1 MANDPAP
8 NSPDETPRD
17 VLTQAEAEARA
28 ARVSACD
35 YVLDLDLTAGAPGYR
50 GDATLRF
57 DLAGEGDLFLDFR
70 GRHIERLDVNGRVIE
85 SLRWNGYRL
94 WLPAEAL
101 AASNTVRIV
110 YENDYDHEGDGF
122 HQFIDPEDGEEYL
135 YTNFEPYES
144 HRLFPQFDQPDIKGT
159 YRLTVTAPAGWEL
172 IHNTA
177 PASVEAA
184 PGGRRRWAFQPTKRF
199 STYLFALVAGPY
211 HVVRDRHGDT
221 DLGLF
226 CRKSLARYLDADE
239 IFEVSKQGLD
249 FYADFFGFAYPFGKY
264 DQVFVPEFNSG
275 AMENVACVTH
285 NEYMVFRDPPTT
297 NQRRSRAEVVLH
309 EMAHMWFGNLVT
321 MRWWNDLWLNE
332 SFATYMSYLCMDQA
346 TKFDSGW
353 LDFASSIKNWAY
365 RQDQLVTTH
374 PIAGTVEDTDQT
386 FLNFDGITYG
396 KGASV
401 LKQLVAAVGLEG
413 FREGMRE
420 YFRRYAYGNATLAD
434 FLAAVE
440 HGSGTPLAEWA
451 RLWLETPSLNT
462 IAARWTVEGDRVA
475 SLALEQTAPADY
487 PYLRPHRL
495 DVGLAREE
503 EAGLRVTVLPAS
515 ISGPR
520 AELPEA
526 VGLPRPDFVF
536 PNYGD
541 HGYCKVA
548 LDPVS
553 LEYVLAHIDRVD
565 DTLLRLQLWASL
577 WNMVRD
583 QQLSS
588 LRYLALV
595 REKAPREHHPELLEA
610 VTSNALLAL
619 GRYVP
624 DEAIEPEARQF
635 FEAALAALRGAP
647 QGDLQKLWA
656 RTLIGAAATAGDVET
671 LCRLADG
678 EVAVPGLLIDQ
689 EMRWAIAAKAVAYG
703 LPGAAERLA
712 AEAARDPSDRGVR
725 ARLRAETSAPDPAV
739 KEAAWAKFLG
749 EGYGSLYLTAA
760 AMSGFNWRHQRALLE
775 PYVDRFFDAVP
786 TVFAERDKEFATDF
800 FRNLAPA
807 YRVEK
812 PVIERARQ
820 LLERAGDQVLLRR
833 TVLEFIDDME
843 RALRCRD
850 AARAGLGQA
859 G

>member
-1 MANDPAP
+1 MTTP
-8 NSPDETPRD
+8 NAEARD
-17 VLTQAEAEARA
+17 NLTQSEAEARA
-28 ARVSACD
+28 ARITSCT
-35 YVLDLDLTAGAPGYR
+35 YRIELDLLRGAPTYR
-50 GDATLRF
+50 GTATLQF
-57 DLAGEGDLFLDFR
+57 EDSGSGDLFLDFR
-70 GRHIERLDVNGRVIE
+70 GKSIE
-85 SLRWNGYRL
+85 SLEINGARVEPRWNGYRL
-94 WLPAEAL
+94 WLPGETL
-101 AASNTVRIV
+101 AASNSVRV
-110 YENDYDHEGDGF
+110 AYENEYDHEGDGF

-159 YRLTVTAPAGWEL
+159 YTLTVTAPAAWEL

-177 PASVEAA
+177 PSAVRPAGE
-184 PGGRRRWAFQPTKRF
+184 RRRWEFQPTKPF

-211 HVVRDRHGDT
+211 HVVRDRHGEI

-226 CRKSLARYLDADE
+226 CRRSLARYLDADE

-249 FYADFFGFAYPFGKY
+249 FYADFFAVPYPFWKY

-297 NQRRSRAEVVLH
+297 NQRRSRAEVILH
-309 EMAHMWFGNLVT
+309 EMAHMWFGDLVT

-332 SFATYMSYLCMDQA
+332 SFATYMSYLCMERA
-346 TKFDSGW
+346 TRFDSGW

-374 PIAGTVEDTDQT
+374 PIAGRVDDTDQT

-401 LKQLVAAVGLEG
+401 LKQLVAAIGMDG

-420 YFRRYAYGNATLAD
+420 YFRRHAYGNATLAD
-434 FLAAVE
+434 FLAALE
-440 HGSGTPLAEWA
+440 HGSGIPLGRWAE
-451 RLWLETPSLNT
+451 LWLETSSLNT
-462 IAARWTVEGDRVA
+462 IAADWEADGDRVTRFRLVQ
-475 SLALEQTAPADY
+475 SAPADY

-495 DVGLAREE
+495 DIGLAREE
-503 EAGLRVTVLPAS
+503 DDALRVTVLPAS
-515 ISGPR
+515 IDGPG
-520 AELPEA
+520 ADISEA

-548 LDPVS
+548 IDAAS
-553 LEYVLAHIDRVD
+553 LEYIQQHLERVE

-595 REKAPREHHPELLEA
+595 RTKAPLEHHPELVESITA
-610 VTSNALLAL
+610 NALGAI

-624 DEAIEPEARQF
+624 EARIVEEARAF
-635 FEAALAALRGAP
+635 FRTADAVLRSAP
-647 QGDLQKLWA
+647 AGDLQKLWA
-656 RTLIGAAATAGDVET
+656 RALIGAAAHHEDVAALLRLLDGDDTIAGFE
-671 LCRLADG
+671 L
-678 EVAVPGLLIDQ
+678 DQ
-689 EMRWAIAAKAVAYG
+689 EMRWSIVTKAAAYA
-703 LPGAAERLA
+703 LHGASERLA
-712 AEAARDPSDRGVR
+712 AESVRDPSDRGVR
-725 ARLRAETSAPDPAV
+725 AKLRAEVSAPDPAV
-739 KEAAWAKFLG
+739 KAAAWDRFLG

-760 AMSGFNWRHQRALLE
+760 AMSGFNWRHQRDILE
-775 PYVDRFFDAVP
+775 PYVDRFFGAVGP
-786 TVFAERDKEFATDF
+786 VFRDRDKEFATDF
-800 FRNLAPA
+800 FRNLAPG
-807 YRVEK
+807 YRVEQEI
-812 PVIERARQ
+812 IERA
-820 LLERAGDQVLLRR
+820 EQVLAAEPDHPLLSRVVR
-833 TVLEFIDDME
+833 EFVDDML
-843 RALRCRD
+843 RALKCR
-850 AARAGLGQA
+850 AFAGQA
-859 G
+859 SDA

>member
-1 MANDPAP
+1 MESASTPNDTA
-8 NSPDETPRD
+8 RD

-28 ARVSACD
+28 ARVTNVAYD
-35 YVLDLDLTAGAPGYR
+35 LELDLRRGAETYSGSVSIS
-50 GDATLRF
+50 F
-57 DLAGEGDLFLDFR
+57 DLSGEGDIFLDCR
-70 GRHIERLDVNGRVIE
+70 GKTIRTLEVNGTPVD
-85 SLRWNGYRL
+85 SPRWNGYRL
-94 WLPAEAL
+94 WLPAAVL
-101 AASNTVRIV
+101 APRNTVRIE

-122 HQFIDPEDGEEYL
+122 HQFFDPEDGQEYL

-144 HRLFPQFDQPDIKGT
+144 HRLFPQFDQPDIKAT
-159 YRLTVTAPAGWEL
+159 YRLAVTAPADWEL

-177 PASVEAA
+177 PESVTAA
-184 PGGRRRWAFQPTKRF
+184 DTGRRRWIFQPTRKF
-199 STYLFALVAGPY
+199 STYLFALIAGPY
-211 HVVRDRHGDT
+211 HVVRDRHGAV

-226 CRKSLARYLDADE
+226 CRKSLARYLDAAE

-249 FYADFFGFAYPFGKY
+249 FYGEFFGVPYPFGKY

-275 AMENVACVTH
+275 AMENVAAVTH

-297 NQRRSRAEVVLH
+297 NQRRSRAEVILH

-332 SFATYMSYLCMDQA
+332 SFATYMSYLCMERA

-374 PIAGTVEDTDQT
+374 PIAGQVEDTDQT

-420 YFRRYAYGNATLAD
+420 YFRRHAYGNATLAD
-434 FLAAVE
+434 FLAAIE
-440 HGSGTPLAEWA
+440 HGSGVSLREWA
-451 RLWLETPSLNT
+451 HLWLETASLNT
-462 IAARWTVEGDRVA
+462 IAARWESDGDRI
-475 SLALEQTAPADY
+475 SRLTLEQTAPPDY

-503 EAGLRVTVLPAS
+503 ETGLRVTVLPAT
-515 ISGPR
+515 ITGER
-520 AELPEA
+520 AEIPEA
-526 VGLPRPDFVF
+526 TGLPRPDFVF

-548 LDPVS
+548 LDEAS
-553 LEYVLAHIDRVD
+553 LRYVLARIDRVA

-588 LRYLALV
+588 LRYLDLV
-595 REKAPREHHPELLEA
+595 REKAPAEQHPELVESITA
-610 VTSNALLAL
+610 NALAAI
-619 GRYVP
+619 GRFVP
-624 DEAIEPEARQF
+624 EDRIEQEAHEF
-635 FEAALAALRGAP
+635 FEAARRALESAP
-647 QGDLQKLWA
+647 QGDLQKIWA
-656 RTLIGAAATAGDVET
+656 RTLIGAAATPGDVAE
-671 LCRLADG
+671 LGRLADG
-678 EVAVPGLLIDQ
+678 EITIAGLDVDQ
-689 EMRWAIAAKAVAYG
+689 EMRWAIAAKFVAYG
-703 LPGAAERLA
+703 LPGATERLA

-725 ARLRAETSAPDPAV
+725 ARLRAETAVPDPAV
-739 KEAAWAKFLG
+739 KAEAWRRFLG

-775 PYVDRFFDAVP
+775 PYVEQFFEAVP
-786 TVFAERDKEFATDF
+786 HVFAERDKEFATDF
-800 FRNLAPA
+800 FRNLAPS
-807 YRVEK
+807 YRVE
-812 PVIERARQ
+812 PAVIDRARAV
-820 LLERAGDQVLLRR
+820 LGAAGEQVLLTR
-833 TVLEFIDDME
+833 TLREFIDDME
-843 RALRCRD
+843 RALRCRE
-850 AARAGLGQA
+850 AAERLPRA
-859 G
+859 

>member
-1 MANDPAP
+1 MANDSPP
-8 NSPDETPRD
+8 NHPDTQPRD
-17 VLTQAEAEARA
+17 VLTLREAEARA
-28 ARVSACD
+28 ARVRTCD
-35 YVLDLDLTAGAPGYR
+35 YVIELDLARGAPSYR

-57 DLAGEGDLFLDFR
+57 DLAGTGDLFLDFR
-70 GRHIERLDVNGRVIE
+70 GRRLDRLEVNGRLIE
-85 SLRWNGYRL
+85 SPAWNGYRL

-101 AASNTVRIV
+101 SPSNTVRVV

-122 HQFIDPEDGEEYL
+122 HQFVDPEDGEEYL

-159 YRLTVTAPAGWEL
+159 YRLTVTAPAGWEV

-177 PASVEAA
+177 PASIEPASD
-184 PGGRRRWAFQPTKRF
+184 GRRRWAFYPTARF
-199 STYLFALVAGPY
+199 STYLVALVAGPY
-211 HVVRDRHGDT
+211 HVVRDRHGEVG
-221 DLGLF
+221 LGLF
-226 CRKSLARYLDADE
+226 CRKSLSRYLDAEE

-249 FYADFFGFAYPFGKY
+249 FYADFFGVPYPFGKY

-309 EMAHMWFGNLVT
+309 ELAHMWFGNLVT

-332 SFATYMSYLCMDQA
+332 SFATYMSYLCLERA

-374 PIAGTVEDTDQT
+374 PIAGIVEDTDQT

-401 LKQLVAAVGLEG
+401 LKQLVATVGLEG

-420 YFRRYAYGNATLAD
+420 YFRRHAYGNATLAD
-434 FLAAVE
+434 FLEAIE

-451 RLWLETPSLNT
+451 HLWLETPSLNT
-462 IAARWTVEGDRVA
+462 IAARWTVEGERIVA
-475 SLALEQTAPADY
+475 LALEQTAPADF
-487 PYLRPHRL
+487 PFLRPHRL

-520 AELPEA
+520 CDLPEA
-526 VGLPRPDFVF
+526 VGFPRPDFVF

-541 HGYCKVA
+541 HGYCKVE
-548 LDPVS
+548 LDPAS
-553 LEYVLAHIDRVD
+553 LDYVLSHIDRIA
-565 DTLLRLQLWASL
+565 DTLLRLQLWTSL

-583 QQLSS
+583 QQLPS
-588 LRYLALV
+588 LRYLALI
-595 REKAPREHHPELLEA
+595 RAKAPGEYHPELLEA
-610 VTSNALLAL
+610 ITSNALLAIA
-619 GRYVP
+619 RYVP
-624 DEAIEPEARQF
+624 EERIDVEAHRF
-635 FEAALAALRGAP
+635 FEVALHALEDAP
-647 QGDLQKLWA
+647 EGDLQKIWTRA
-656 RTLIGAAATAGDVET
+656 LIGAAATRADVET
-671 LCRLADG
+671 LTRLADG
-678 EVAVPGLLIDQ
+678 ELVFPGLVIDQ
-689 EMRWAIAAKAVAYG
+689 EMRWTIAAKAAAWG
-703 LPGAAERLA
+703 LPSAAERLA
-712 AEAARDPSDRGVR
+712 AEASRDPSDRGVR
-725 ARLRAETSAPDPAV
+725 ARLRAEVATPDPAV
-739 KEAAWAKFLG
+739 KEAAWRKFLG

-760 AMSGFNWRHQRALLE
+760 AMSGFNWRHQKDLLA

-786 TVFAERDKEFATDF
+786 ATFADRDKEFATDF

-807 YRVEK
+807 YLVER

-820 LLERAGDQVLLRR
+820 LLDRADDDVLLRR
-833 TVLEFIDDME
+833 TVLEFVDDME
-843 RALRCRD
+843 RALRCREF
-850 AARAGLGQA
+850 ARAHAADEG
-859 G
+859 